1 MRKRKP
7 VGKTLLVLFALLLT
21 MAPGISA
28 YTDQITVKA
37 PDAWQAA
44 LKVLKPYG
52 IKKEDPE
59 KMVIETVWIKDT
71 VVRSR
76 GFLKKISGKYYER
89 RYKLNVSITQ
99 RDYDTEIHVHGR
111 YQLRPL
117 DARSDLLLWKKIKPT
132 AADYQIEQDVFMNI
146 LKTLEIA
153 RNSETQNG

>member
-1 MRKRKP
+1 MRRLNR
-7 VGKTLLVLFALLLT
+7 VRRLSLFLTLLLAG
-21 MAPGISA
+21 APSIFA

-37 PDAWQAA
+37 PEAWQAA
-44 LKVLKPYG
+44 LKVMKPYG

-59 KMVIETVWIKDT
+59 KMTIETVWVKDT

-76 GFLKKISGKYYER
+76 GFLKKITGKHYER
-89 RYKLNVSITQ
+89 RYKLNVTITQ
-99 RDYDTEIHVHGR
+99 RDYDTEIYIHGR

-117 DARSDLLLWKKIKPT
+117 DTRSDLLLWNKIKPT
-132 AADYQIEQDVFMNI
+132 AADYQIEQDIFMNI